1 MLEPRIHQHFID
13 SADLS
18 YQAAEGLS
26 KRIAEGVQ
34 ALLACITNGGK
45 VLVGGVGNA
54 AFLAPLFVSYFW
66 GPLERQRPELAA
78 LALTPTSPLASQV
91 RALGL
96 AGDVLLIFSAQA
108 QAPEWL
114 EAIEIAHDREMMVVG
129 VTGPLGSD
137 VSKRLLE
144 TDVHIAVTHERMMR
158 VLESHLLVLHCLC
171 DGVDAQLLGDLEVP
185 E

>member
-18 YQAAEGLS
+18 YQAAESLS
-26 KRIAEGVQ
+26 KPIAEGVQ
-34 ALLACITNGGK
+34 ALMACITNGGK
-45 VLVGGVGNA
+45 VLAGGVGSA
-54 AFLAPLFVSYFW
+54 AFLAPLFVRYFW
-66 GPLERQRPELAA
+66 GPMERPRPELAA
-78 LALTPTSPLASQV
+78 LVLTATAPPASQV

-114 EAIEIAHDREMMVVG
+114 EAIATAHDREMTVVA
-129 VTGPLGSD
+129 VTGPLGND
-137 VSKRLLE
+137 VGTCLLE
-144 TDVHIAVTHERMMR
+144 TDVHIAVANERMVR
-158 VLESHLLVLHCLC
+158 ILETHLLVLHCLC
-171 DGVDAQLLGDLEVP
+171 DGVDAQLLGDLEVQ